1 LQLWD
6 ENNRPSASSM
16 AGVKTGDIGRL
27 DENDHL
33 YRLDRADDMMISGG
47 FNIFP
52 AEPENVIVA
61 QRRARW
67 CA

>member
-1 LQLWD
+1 
-6 ENNRPSASSM
+6 M